1 MYIYIYIFP
10 KHEKPPFE
18 ELGQTSRQKSGIW
31 SETEE
36 SWDVWPNSPK
46 SGKSIDLPL
55 FGELGQTSRDS
66 SVSDQI
72 PDFCWDVWPNSPKSG
87 KSILARSK
95 THELVFWIFIF
106 VAGAFFFRDWRACGL
121 ACAPRPPKVDRA
133 DRGTPRHFN
142 IIAYGWILGDEWRF
156 CGTDFFLLET
166 LNQKIARSR
175 WSVTK
180 STCHFSAS

>member
-1 MYIYIYIFP
+1 M
-10 KHEKPPFE
+10 
-18 ELGQTSRQKSGIW
+18 
-31 SETEE
+31 
-36 SWDVWPNSPK
+36 
-46 SGKSIDLPL
+46 PL
-55 FGELGQTSRDS
+55 FGELGQTSQDS

-156 CGTDFFLLET
+156 HENKVTDPEAVPGICHFKKIDKTRGTVPVTKTRVQIHPLLEK
-166 LNQKIARSR
+166 QGYRSTWKNR
-175 WSVTK
+175 KKGVQFLDLYP
-180 STCHFSAS
+180 CF